1 MAYLISP
8 IIRFITNNA
17 RWYILTKVSSI
28 LFYNPRKN
36 PNVGPNWR
44 TRGDTF
50 RFFIQ
55 SVENR
60 QKIGGALL
68 VKKNYEKKSQC
79 RKKGYVGTL
88 KTLHPN
94 IRTLKTLYPNFEP
107 WEL

>member
-44 TRGDTF
+44 TRGETF

-79 RKKGYVGTL
+79 RKKRLCRNFENVTSE
-88 KTLHPN
+88 H
-94 IRTLKTLYPNFEP
+94 PNFENVISK
-107 WEL
+107 L